1 MKVLFAINNE
11 STVDSIIKH
20 YKVTY
25 GEKIDATKVY
35 FFRNITETL
44 KKDKTFDRI
53 VIHEEL
59 EPTARKNQDLIDTNL
74 LKNIDRITDEAGR
87 ADIIFICSE
96 NRRPNDKLLKSFFNL
111 GIYNVLTGQDR
122 TVGKLAELINRPRT
136 KKEAKMFVD
145 VDIEENPYDVAD
157 KVDEEELRNIIRYY
171 EKNIFSREKIV
182 SGFDSL
188 YEQYTFEKLKQIVP
202 FLPQKAREIL
212 QAESEKYIAIMSA
225 PTQKTGKHARVE
237 EKVRVV
243 EVPVYIQEKPK
254 EEVVEKPKA
263 IPPEIEPVVR
273 APKVEPVIP
282 KVERVTPKVEPIIP
296 EAEPV
301 IEKPKPKPQP
311 EPPKVEMPKSIEVV
325 VEQPKPEPELPKAE
339 PIVEVKPE
347 PELPKIEP
355 MPEVE
360 PEPELPK
367 VEMPKK
373 IEIVEKP
380 EPPKPELP
388 KVEPVMPKV
397 EPEPELP
404 KVEPVI
410 PEVEPEPEL
419 PKVEPVM
426 PEIEPVIERPQP
438 VMPKVEP
445 VMPKVEPVIE
455 RPQPVMPKVEPVMPE
470 AEPIIE
476 RPKPV
481 MPKVEPVIERPTRPE
496 PQPYAPPSRYQPPR
510 PSVMEPQIQTVTQV
524 IEKEVIK
531 EVYETPK
538 DYKKTVCFIGAH
550 KTGTT
555 FIINALANVLA
566 AKGVKTAIID
576 LTRNKDSFLIYA
588 AGDSENAR
596 IAANSLNN
604 LVIGQLQP
612 LKLGI
617 LSVYTGIP
625 RADKL
630 SRMKYDVYKMIE
642 LVKRE
647 NSVVLI
653 DCNFETPLEVF
664 RFAQSVYVVQDMDVM
679 NILPIT
685 MFLKELKE
693 HEVDMEKCS
702 VIINKYMKSSLTP
715 SKIMEA
721 LAFYNNPNPDM
732 LVYDELLP
740 KSTKRFIIP
749 FDEQNYL
756 RYIENLYSSKMNF
769 SGFSDEFKQAISIII
784 QEIFPIGGRPMSRNV
799 PDSNSGLKGL
809 FRKR

>member
-11 STVDSIIKH
+11 NTVNQIIKH
-20 YKVTY
+20 YKDVY

-53 VIHEEL
+53 IIHEEL

-74 LKNIDRITDEAGR
+74 LKNVDRITDEAGR

-122 TVGKLAELINRPRT
+122 TVGKLVELINRPRT

-171 EKNIFSREKIV
+171 EKNIFSKEKII

-188 YEQYTFEKLKQIVP
+188 YDQYTFEKLKQIVP

-212 QAESEKYIAIMSA
+212 QVESEKYIAIMSA
-225 PTQKTGKHARVE
+225 PTQKPDRHSKKE
-237 EKVRVV
+237 EKIRVV

-254 EEVVEKPKA
+254 SEPKTQV
-263 IPPEIEPVVR
+263 IPPEMEPVVR
-273 APKVEPVIP
+273 APEVVPELPKVQPKVIDNEEVNIENVAKQPKIPKVEPIVESKPPKVEIPKVEPIVESEPPKVEIPKVESIEKPEPPKVEIEMPKVEPVVKPEPLKVEMPKVEPVVKPEPPKVEIEMP
-282 KVERVTPKVEPIIP
+282 KVERV
-296 EAEPV
+296 
-301 IEKPKPKPQP
+301 EKP
-311 EPPKVEMPKSIEVV
+311 EPPKVEMPK
-325 VEQPKPEPELPKAE
+325 VEP
-339 PIVEVKPE
+339 VVKPE
-347 PELPKIEP
+347 P
-355 MPEVE
+355 
-360 PEPELPK
+360 PK
-367 VEMPKK
+367 VEMPK
-373 IEIVEKP
+373 VEPVVKP
-380 EPPKPELP
+380 EP
-388 KVEPVMPKV
+388 
-397 EPEPELP
+397 
-404 KVEPVI
+404 
-410 PEVEPEPEL
+410 
-419 PKVEPVM
+419 
-426 PEIEPVIERPQP
+426 
-438 VMPKVEP
+438 
-445 VMPKVEPVIE
+445 PKVEPVIE
-455 RPQPVMPKVEPVMPE
+455 RPVVEP
-470 AEPIIE
+470 
-476 RPKPV
+476 
-481 MPKVEPVIERPTRPE
+481 PKVEPVIERPVVEPPKVEPVIERPVVIPPKVEPVVQRPTPE
-496 PQPYAPPSRYQPPR
+496 PPPITRYQPPR
-510 PSVMEPQIQTVTQV
+510 PTVMEPQIQTVTQV

-531 EVYETPK
+531 EVYETPS
-538 DYKKTVCFIGAH
+538 DYKKSVCFIGAH

-555 FIINALANVLA
+555 FIINALANALA
-566 AKGVKTAIID
+566 GKGVKTAIID
-576 LTRNKDSFLIYA
+576 LTRNKDSFMIYA
-588 AGDSENAR
+588 GGDSENAR

-612 LKLGI
+612 LKLGN
-617 LSVYTGIP
+617 LSIYTGIP

-630 SRMKYDVYKMIE
+630 AKMKYDVYKMIE

-653 DCNFETPLEVF
+653 DCNFESPLEVF
-664 RFAQSVYVVQDMDVM
+664 RFAQNVYIVQDMDTM
-679 NILPIT
+679 NVLPIT

-693 HEVDMEKCS
+693 HEVDMAKCA

-721 LAFYNNPNPDM
+721 LAYYNNPNPEM

-740 KSTKRFIIP
+740 KNSKRFIVP

-756 RYIENLYSSKMNF
+756 RYIENLYTSKMNF
-769 SGFSDEFKQAISIII
+769 SGFSDEFKQAISILV
-784 QEIFPIGGRPMSRNV
+784 QEIFPLGGRPMSRTV
-799 PDSNSGLKGL
+799 PNESGGLKGL
-809 FRKR
+809 FRRR